1 MQNCQ
6 SLISRGPD
14 KDTPMM
20 LGPKNEKQED
30 KAFAEEEEL
39 QAYCKFCFAK
49 KFKISILNI
58 QVELNECRKL
68 LKGYN

>member
-1 MQNCQ
+1 
-6 SLISRGPD
+6 
-14 KDTPMM
+14 MM
-20 LGPKNEKQED
+20 LGPKNEKKED

-58 QVELNECRKL
+58 QVELNEGREL
-68 LKGYN
+68 LKGYNRKVNTHEKG

>member
-1 MQNCQ
+1 
-6 SLISRGPD
+6 
-14 KDTPMM
+14 MM
-20 LGPKNEKQED
+20 LGPKNEKKED